1 MKLPLLTSVSQI
13 SESKSGEAVPI
24 PATVTRPSN
33 TSLDELMK
41 ENEALKQQLQNLVY
55 RFRDVEVNSVG
66 VVPPTLQD
74 EKHRSEDIVL
84 TEAEKVGGLE
94 FKSSKH

>member
-13 SESKSGEAVPI
+13 SKSKSGEAVPI

-33 TSLDELMK
+33 TSLDELKK
-41 ENEALKQQLQNLVY
+41 ENKALKQQLQNLVY
-55 RFRDVEVNSVG
+55 RDMEVNSVG

-74 EKHRSEDIVL
+74 EKYRSEDNVL
-84 TEAEKVGGLE
+84 TEAKMVGGLE
-94 FKSSKH
+94 FKTSKR